1 MRVLVVGMADSVHL
15 GRWLEHFERS
25 EHSFLLFPSSPH
37 RKVHPKIQ
45 GLVARNPL
53 KFQIPS
59 LMRTLAL
66 PLWLLD
72 RIFGNWTRGL
82 LLASYASRFSPD
94 LVHVLEFQN
103 GGYTFLKAMRVNKTL
118 STFPLLLTP
127 YGSDMYWFMRFKKH
141 EKRLRLLLE
150 GANAI
155 SCECKRDEG
164 LATSLGFRGR
174 FLERVPAFGNISR
187 PLEVGSD
194 ESRNIIMVKG
204 YQNKWGQAKHAIR
217 AIKIAS
223 DSVRN
228 YEIHFFSCN
237 LSTIWRA
244 WFLAFRY
251 KLTVRTHPKGALSH
265 EQVQQL
271 FARAVVYIGLSRS
284 DGISASMI
292 EAMANGAVPIQSN
305 TSCCDEWLTN
315 GVGGYLVDYDDWTG
329 VANYLVSTLSSPV
342 FRAEARKQ
350 NYSDLLLKLNP
361 SSTQQAVL
369 ETYDGLLR

>member
-15 GRWLEHFERS
+15 GRWLEHFEHS

-37 RKVHPKIQ
+37 RTIHPKIQ

-72 RIFGNWTRGL
+72 RIFRNWTRGL
-82 LLASYASRFSPD
+82 LLASYATRFSPD
-94 LVHVLEFQN
+94 VVHVLEFQN
-103 GGYTFLKAMRVNKTL
+103 GGYTFLKAMRVNKAL

-174 FLERVPAFGNISR
+174 FLERVPAFGKISR
-187 PLEVGSD
+187 PLDVGSD
-194 ESRNIIMVKG
+194 ENRDIIMVKG
-204 YQNKWGQAKHAIR
+204 YQNKWGRAKNAIR

-244 WFLAFRY
+244 RFLAFRY

-271 FARAVVYIGLSRS
+271 FGRAVVYIGLSRS

-292 EAMANGAVPIQSN
+292 ESMANGAIPIQSN
-305 TSCCDEWLTN
+305 TSCCDEWLTD

-329 VANYLVSTLSSPV
+329 AANYLVSTLSSSV